1 MLVNV
6 ELFSEIEISKLFEN
20 KLNPILLLVEIFTN
34 SLNSVWL
41 DVQVVKISS

>member
-20 KLNPILLLVEIFTN
+20 KLNPILQLVEIFTN
-34 SLNSVWL
+34 SLNIVWL